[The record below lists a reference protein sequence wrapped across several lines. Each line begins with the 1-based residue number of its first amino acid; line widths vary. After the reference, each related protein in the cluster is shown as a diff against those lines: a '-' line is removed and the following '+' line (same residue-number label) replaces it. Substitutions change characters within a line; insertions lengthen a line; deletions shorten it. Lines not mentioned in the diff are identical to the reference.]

1 MKLHGTKKTNR
12 KRKVAAAAVSKRTVS
27 TEYSKSF
34 NKRNRETLR
43 IEKPFLRVW
52 VHCQL
57 CRTRSPNGIQAWFLT
72 TNRLFFIDGLQQ
84 LIKKKQTN
92 KICKNKQKLVN
103 NETNK
108 QSQKQSHYA
117 TITFL
122 GTSQNYFSA
131 F

>member
-1 MKLHGTKKTNR
+1 MKLHGIKKTNR

-57 CRTRSPNGIQAWFLT
+57 CRTHSPNGIQAWFLT
-72 TNRLFFIDGLQQ
+72 TNSLFFIDGLQQ
-84 LIKKKQTN
+84 LIKKSKQT
-92 KICKNKQKLVN
+92 KFAK
-103 NETNK
+103 TNK
-108 QSQKQSHYA
+108 
-117 TITFL
+117 
-122 GTSQNYFSA
+122 N
-131 F
+131 